1 MMSTEETFVIVGA
14 SLAGAKAA
22 QTLREEG
29 FAGRLVLIGEET
41 QRPYER
47 PPLSK
52 GYLLGKQDKATI
64 YVHDEGWYADNAVQL
79 ALGRRVTQLD
89 LTAREIELDS
99 GERVGYRRL
108 LLATGAAPRRLNLP
122 GSDLDGIHYLRR
134 VEDCERLREALRR
147 GGQVAVVGAGWIGL
161 ETAAAAVE
169 YGCQVT
175 IIEPQPAPLQAALG
189 PGAGG
194 SVIGGFFA
202 QVHRDHGV
210 DVRLG
215 VSAVEFRG
223 SGHVEALVTDEGK
236 QIPADLVIVGVGVR
250 PSTELAEQAGL
261 AVDNGIL
268 VDAALRTENPDV
280 FAVGDVA
287 NAFNPRYGTRLRVE
301 HWANAL
307 NGAGAAARAM
317 LGQQVSYDRIPY
329 FFTDQYDIGMEFA
342 GWFRPGGYD
351 TLITRGELED
361 RAFYAFW
368 LSGGRVVAGMHVN
381 QWDEGIAPVQDL
393 IREGKAVDPDRL
405 ADPTVPFPEVMTG

>member
-1 MMSTEETFVIVGA
+1 MNTEETFVIVGA

-29 FAGRLVLIGEET
+29 FAGRLVLIGEEEH
-41 QRPYER
+41 RPYER

-64 YVHDEGWYADNAVQL
+64 YVHDESWYADNAVQL
-79 ALGRRVTQLD
+79 ELGRRVRGLD
-89 LTAREIELDS
+89 LATREIELDS
-99 GERVGYRRL
+99 GERIGYGRL
-108 LLATGAAPRRLNLP
+108 LLATGATPRRLDLP

-147 GGQVAVVGAGWIGL
+147 GAQVAVVGAGWIGL

-215 VSAVEFRG
+215 VSATEFRG
-223 SGHVEALVTDEGK
+223 NGQVRALVTDDGR

-268 VDAALRTENPDV
+268 VDAALRTADPNV

-287 NAFNPRYGTRLRVE
+287 NAFNPRYGTRIRVE

-307 NGAGAAARAM
+307 NGASAVARAM

-351 TLITRGELED
+351 TLITRGELEN

-368 LSGGRVVAGMHVN
+368 LSEGRVVAGMHVN

-393 IREGKAVDPDRL
+393 IREGKPIDPNRL
-405 ADPTVPFPEVMTG
+405 ADPTVPFAAVMTG